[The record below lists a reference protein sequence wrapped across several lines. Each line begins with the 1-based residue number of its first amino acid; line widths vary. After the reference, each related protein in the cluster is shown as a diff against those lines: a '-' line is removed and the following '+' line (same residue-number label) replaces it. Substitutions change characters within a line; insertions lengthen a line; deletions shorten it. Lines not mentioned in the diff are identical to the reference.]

1 MKEQVRDQDPAMTW
15 TAHSPSSTL
24 GGPIEIPDAAAMV
37 RQGMQEGAMGMT
49 AGLEYVPGRFG
60 ETKEAGNDEATSST
74 EVGAENNWSQP

>member
-24 GGPIEIPDAAAMV
+24 GGPIEIPNGAATV